1 MKYEKKLNGFHSI
14 ILKRETNMSVP
25 KIILS
30 SAGLRNVIHNTG
42 LGENEFEFIF
52 GDQDFK
58 TTNFFA
64 EFISPAVSRLHQA
77 DPTINSIHFGHLF
90 SKSATKS
97 INQFITK
104 DTIIFLE
111 RLSSGFSIEINEEQ
125 SFKLQL
131 ISIILENEELFD
143 KLNSAYSFNINKSN
157 IDRYLQNLLFFNSY
171 IKTNKYFNYS
181 KIIDF
186 IAGHFHSIDE
196 NKLMNLPKTILYS
209 IISNHHFKIENEDSL
224 LDFINKIY
232 NNNDKNDEDEEIS
245 ITEFYEK
252 VEFLGLSENKFREF
266 IKEFDINEMTI
277 TLWRKL
283 CQCFHYNVH
292 SREKRKKDR
301 YLPPLFEYDGKTN
314 HSFNGIIH
322 HLTEEAG
329 GNVDEKGIVKV
340 TSSST
345 NGNNLSKYA
354 VDLDDNQHYFQSH
367 HQPDS
372 WLKYDFKKRKIRPT
386 HYSIRTR
393 HDWGNCSC
401 HPKNWVIEGSNT
413 NNGVDWKILDTRSEV
428 TCLDDKNAV
437 HTFEIQPP
445 LPKNECYRFL
455 RIRQTGF
462 NTGDNFYFT
471 LSALEFF
478 GSIH

>member
-1 MKYEKKLNGFHSI
+1 
-14 ILKRETNMSVP
+14 
-25 KIILS
+25 
-30 SAGLRNVIHNTG
+30 
-42 LGENEFEFIF
+42 
-52 GDQDFK
+52 
-58 TTNFFA
+58 
-64 EFISPAVSRLHQA
+64 
-77 DPTINSIHFGHLF
+77 
-90 SKSATKS
+90 
-97 INQFITK
+97 
-104 DTIIFLE
+104 
-111 RLSSGFSIEINEEQ
+111 
-125 SFKLQL
+125 
-131 ISIILENEELFD
+131 
-143 KLNSAYSFNINKSN
+143 
-157 IDRYLQNLLFFNSY
+157 
-171 IKTNKYFNYS
+171 
-181 KIIDF
+181 
-186 IAGHFHSIDE
+186 
-196 NKLMNLPKTILYS
+196 
-209 IISNHHFKIENEDSL
+209 
-224 LDFINKIY
+224 
-232 NNNDKNDEDEEIS
+232 
-245 ITEFYEK
+245 
-252 VEFLGLSENKFREF
+252 
-266 IKEFDINEMTI
+266 MTI

-283 CQCFHYNVH
+283 CQCFHFNVH

-301 YLPPLFEYDGKTN
+301 YLSPLFEYDGKPN

-354 VDLDDNQHYFQSH
+354 VDLDDNQHYFQSL

-413 NNGVDWKILDTRSEV
+413 NNGFDWKILDTRSEV

-445 LPKNECYRFL
+445 LPKNECYRFI

-462 NTGDNFYFT
+462 NTGDNYYFT
-471 LSALEFF
+471 LSVLEFF